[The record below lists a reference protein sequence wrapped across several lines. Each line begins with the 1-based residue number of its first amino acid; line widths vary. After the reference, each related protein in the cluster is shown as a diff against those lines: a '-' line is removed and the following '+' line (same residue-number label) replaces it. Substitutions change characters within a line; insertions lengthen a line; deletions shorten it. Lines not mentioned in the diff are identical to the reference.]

1 MNPGVHRQPDES
13 GWYEIRLRGRLH
25 PRWSTW
31 LDGMDVTAC
40 TDGTTVLTGYVVDQ
54 SALHGLLTRVRDIG
68 LPLTSVAPVEP
79 DSGRGTPPARPADP
93 ADPNNPNNPTG
104 D

>member
-1 MNPGVHRQPDES
+1 MNTGATRLPDES
-13 GWYEIRLRGRLH
+13 GWYKIRLRGRLD

-31 LDGMDVTAC
+31 LDGMDVTVG
-40 TDGTTVLTGYVVDQ
+40 TDGTTVLTGHIVDQ

-68 LPLTSVAPVEP
+68 LPLLSVARVDP
-79 DSGRGTPPARPADP
+79 DTGREAPHPATPNDP
-93 ADPNNPNNPTG
+93 TNPTG

>member
-1 MNPGVHRQPDES
+1 MDRRPSDSADES
-13 GWYEIRLRGRLH
+13 GWYEVRLRGRLD

-31 LDGMDVTAC
+31 LDGVQVTDGAH
-40 TDGTTVLTGYVVDQ
+40 GTTVLTGYVVDQ

-68 LPLTSVAPVEP
+68 LPLISVARVEP
-79 DSGRGTPPARPADP
+79 DTGRGTAAQSKPTKPTT
-93 ADPNNPNNPTG
+93 PTG

>member
-1 MNPGVHRQPDES
+1 MNPAIRPPDDA
-13 GWYEIRLRGRLH
+13 GWYEIRLDGRLD

-31 LDGMDVTAC
+31 LDGVEVTVG
-40 TDGTTVLTGYVVDQ
+40 TDGTTVLTGYVADQ

-68 LPLTSVAPVEP
+68 IPLSSVARIDPGREP
-79 DSGRGTPPARPADP
+79 THPDHPHHPHHHDNR
-93 ADPNNPNNPTG
+93 TG

>member
-1 MNPGVHRQPDES
+1 MNTRPANRDDES
-13 GWYEIRLRGRLH
+13 GWYEVRLRGRLD

-31 LDGMDVTAC
+31 LDGVQVTVGAH
-40 TDGTTVLTGYVVDQ
+40 GTTVLTGYVVDQ

-68 LPLTSVAPVEP
+68 LPLISVARVEP
-79 DSGRGTPPARPADP
+79 GTGRGATRNT
-93 ADPNNPNNPTG
+93 DPNKPTNPTG